1 MIQNS
6 DGCNICEFVL
16 LHASL
21 KVAFIFLEVYYLD
34 LEYLASMSETL
45 STSPNEL
52 LTARNSCI
60 NLVDARRAVSL
71 RDYLFYTLIEI
82 SNY

>member
-1 MIQNS
+1 MYDS
-6 DGCNICEFVL
+6 GVSFGTTLVKGV
-16 LHASL
+16 SL

-60 NLVDARRAVSL
+60 NLVDARRAVLL